1 MSQDPGTTLFENL
14 VIIFD
19 EEGGNC
25 FTQENL
31 RHIQRVENDFVNVE
45 SYKEKYCFRNSE
57 SQCSK
62 PQSILRF
69 FDGTYAYVDPVFNDT
84 NFNNITAVLY
94 AAQTHDDT
102 KEFLSLFVAKDV
114 NITEDRTESWITR
127 IFFPVGK

>member
-1 MSQDPGTTLFENL
+1 M
-14 VIIFD
+14 
-19 EEGGNC
+19 
-25 FTQENL
+25 
-31 RHIQRVENDFVNVE
+31 NVK
-45 SYKEKYCFRNSE
+45 SYKEKYCFRNSD

-84 NFNNITAVLY
+84 NFDNITAVLY

-114 NITEDRTESWITR
+114 NITQDRVESWITR